1 MLLPTPLV
9 SCSVS
14 APPNPPPPAGRH
26 RALLPTW
33 NLMDTGTPTLSAGGV
48 GAWSWDH
55 TSRQRCCPP
64 GTARSLQGLGFPCW
78 DGRGGFCREKE
89 QRGLC
94 GGDVRRQLC
103 KCGWLRRNCER
114 GTRWNLFSSN
124 PCWVCPNNRFSLRGV
139 CWPLM
144 GWVVFA
150 SPQTVAVPWHR
161 FWQLAG
167 G

>member
-55 TSRQRCCPP
+55 TSRQRRCPP

-94 GGDVRRQLC
+94 GGDVRRQLPPLGASC
-103 KCGWLRRNCER
+103 ASVDGLGGTVRGER
-114 GTRWNLFSSN
+114 GGICSVATPAGSVLIIDFLS
-124 PCWVCPNNRFSLRGV
+124 V
-139 CWPLM
+139 
-144 GWVVFA
+144 A
-150 SPQTVAVPWHR
+150 SVG
-161 FWQLAG
+161 L
-167 G
+167 